1 MRVTVTFEIETT
13 DYGGREFQQEIE
25 NLLLDIDPSGDTKLK
40 AFKMQQKNDLCP
52 KFDYR
57 SVDWSDNG

>member
-25 NLLLDIDPSGDTKLK
+25 NLILDIDPSGDTKLK
-40 AFKMQQKNDLCP
+40 KFKMQITGDPNP
-52 KFDYR
+52 EFDYR
-57 SVDWSDNG
+57 SVDWSE

>member
-25 NLLLDIDPSGDTKLK
+25 NFLLRVDPDAKLT
-40 AFKMQQKNDLCP
+40 AFRMNLKDDPCP
-52 KFDYR
+52 QFDYR
-57 SVDWSDNG
+57 SVDWRDNG

>member
-13 DYGGREFQQEIE
+13 DYGGPEFQQEVE
-25 NLLLDIDPSGDTKLK
+25 NLLLDIDPVSQLK
-40 AFKMQQKNDLCP
+40 KFKMQITGDPNP
-52 KFDYR
+52 EFDYR

>member
-1 MRVTVTFEIETT
+1 MRVTVTFEIETA

-25 NLLLDIDPSGDTKLK
+25 NLLIKVDPVSQLK
-40 AFKMQQKNDLCP
+40 AFKMQITGDPNP
-52 KFDYR
+52 EFDYR